1 MNTTFH
7 SAKSNI
13 YFYVTMDISTE
24 SRTTYMS
31 EYMSMYQGNMKSG
44 FMQPNHELYSSYFI
58 K

>member
-1 MNTTFH
+1 
-7 SAKSNI
+7 
-13 YFYVTMDISTE
+13 MDISTE